1 MSNLNQKVKLQ
12 VLQSGA
18 FSATKNRLDFLIPA
32 GGVIDM
38 TKSFINGNMSLDGNG
53 TSVHV
58 CDLEFTDNG
67 QSKQLVD
74 NSILV
79 RNIDV
84 SSANLGMIE
93 SIRRSDVL
101 RSTLKQY
108 EEDLSEKLSKSHVS
122 LAAAKSKNKFA
133 LSPFRILRVDD
144 DPREVDHDIRLNL
157 KDLLGVGAIDA
168 LDMDKLGQTR
178 ISLECNFDKL
188 VPSQNLGSTDTAW
201 TDVGGGTIAHGVMVD
216 QTAPLGV
223 TASSQFTTHH
233 TYQIEE
239 FQSQCPFYVGQ
250 EITVSSKKN
259 GAAAV
264 VSSPV
269 KIASFTHNVG
279 NLAIYII
286 TEDPWITGL
295 NATTDALT
303 EIKILGTDVTPT
315 LRINSAEI
323 VLSYNSSNQAP
334 SSYQIVTYKEEE
346 DNGNNRTT
354 HNHQYQ
360 VEPEVMA
367 CIFSFPNDNSTV
379 SNLGYADYRI
389 AVNNKMQ
396 TDRNVLRDSPL
407 NYDRINRY
415 FQNKGQSVGCL
426 NEKQL
431 KKEVVPSRTDS
442 DDIRYNIRNNAIFEC
457 MPITDSMK
465 LLNLELNS
473 ITGQEINS
481 IILHKELLKSF

>member
-18 FSATKNRLDFLIPA
+18 FTATKNRLDFLIPA

-38 TKSFINGNMSLDGNG
+38 TKSFINVNMSLDGDGN
-53 TSVHV
+53 SIHVH
-58 CDLEFTDNG
+58 DLDFTDNG

-74 NSILV
+74 NVLLV
-79 RNIDV
+79 KNIDV
-84 SSANLGMIE
+84 SSSKLGMIE

-122 LAAAKSKNKFA
+122 LAGAKSKNKFS
-133 LSPFRILRVDD
+133 LSPFRILRTDGASQ
-144 DPREVDHDIRLNL
+144 EIDHDVRLNL
-157 KDLLGVGAIDA
+157 KDLLGCGSINA

-178 ISLECNFDKL
+178 ISLECNFNKL
-188 VPSQNLGSTDTAW
+188 VPAQNLSSTDIAW
-201 TDVGGGTIAHGVMVD
+201 TNATDTDALGEMADMV
-216 QTAPLGV
+216 APLGV
-223 TASSQFTTHH
+223 TLTENLTTSR
-233 TYQIEE
+233 TYEIEE
-239 FQSQCPFYVGQ
+239 FESQCPFYGGQ
-250 EITVSSKKN
+250 EIKISSKKN

-264 VSSPV
+264 VSAPV
-269 KIASFTHNVG
+269 KIATITHNTG
-279 NLAIYII
+279 NLAVYIV
-286 TEDPWITGL
+286 TEDPWISGL
-295 NATTDALT
+295 NIATDALT
-303 EIKILGTDVTPT
+303 EIKVVGTDFTPT

-323 VLSYNSSNQAP
+323 VLSYNSSNQTP

-346 DNGNNRTT
+346 DQGNNRTT

-367 CIFSFPNDNSTV
+367 CIFSFPTSDSIV
-379 SNLGYADYRI
+379 SDLAYNNYRI

-396 TDRNVLRDSPL
+396 TDRNIDRASPL
-407 NYDRINRY
+407 FFDRVNRY
-415 FQNKGQSVGCL
+415 FQNKGQTVGCL
-426 NEKQL
+426 NERQL
-431 KKEVVPSRTDS
+431 QKNFIPIKSQLDS
-442 DDIRYNIRNNAIFEC
+442 VRYQVRNNAIMEC

-473 ITGQEINS
+473 SAGNEINS
-481 IILHKELLKSF
+481 IILHKEMLKTF

>member
-12 VLQSGA
+12 VLQAGA
-18 FSATKNRLDFLIPA
+18 FSSTKNRLDFLIPA

-38 TKSFINGNMSLDGNG
+38 TKSFINVNMSLDGNG

-58 CDLEFTDNG
+58 CDLEFTDNA

-74 NSILV
+74 NSLLV
-79 RNIDV
+79 KNIDV
-84 SSANLGMIE
+84 SSAKLGMIE

-108 EEDLSEKLSKSHVS
+108 EEDLSEKLSKSHLS

-133 LSPFRILRVDD
+133 LSPFRILRTDA
-144 DPREVDHDIRLNL
+144 DPREIDHDVRLNL
-157 KDLLGVGAIDA
+157 KDVLGCGAINA

-188 VPSQNLGSTDTAW
+188 VPAQNLSSTDTAW
-201 TDVGGGTIAHGVMVD
+201 TDIGGGTTALGAMND
-216 QTAPLGV
+216 QPNVPATSL
-223 TASSQFTTHH
+223 SNLITTK

-239 FQSQCPFYVGQ
+239 FQSQCPFFVGQ

-259 GAAAV
+259 GGAAV
-264 VSSPV
+264 VSAAV
-269 KIASFTHNVG
+269 KITAITHNVA
-279 NLAIYII
+279 NLALYI
-286 TEDPWITGL
+286 TTDTTWITGL
-295 NATTDALT
+295 NGTTDDLT
-303 EIKILGTDVTPT
+303 EIKVLGTDVTPT

-346 DNGNNRTT
+346 DNGGNRTT

-367 CIFSFPNDNSTV
+367 CIFSFPPDNSTV
-379 SNLGYADYRI
+379 SNLGYSNYRI

-396 TDRNVLRDSPL
+396 TDRNIDRESSLY
-407 NYDRINRY
+407 YDRINRY
-415 FQNKGQSVGCL
+415 FQNKGQTVGCL

-431 KKEVVPSRTDS
+431 KKEVVPSKTDS
-442 DDIRYNIRNNAIFEC
+442 DDNRYNIRNNAIFEC

-473 ITGQEINS
+473 ITGREIKS